1 MMLTVHKFGP
11 AFGLPDLGPFV
22 VKLETWLRI
31 AGIPYRTAP
40 GDFRKA
46 PKGKIPYASDG
57 DRLIPDS
64 SQIIDYLVEK
74 HGDKLN
80 DGRFGAQD
88 KALGRAIKS
97 MFESELY
104 FVLVYLRW
112 WSDEDFARLRPA
124 IGQSMASA
132 GVPRFAVSP
141 LLAFAQRQTRS
152 MLKAQGIGRHTREE
166 VYATGRALVDAAADL
181 LGDKPF
187 FLDDAPST
195 LDTAAY
201 GQLAELLFTPFENP
215 VKARVQEKANLVS
228 FCERIRDTYW
238 ANEPGA

>member
-1 MMLTVHKFGP
+1 MLTVYKFGP

-22 VKLETWLRI
+22 IKLETWLRM
-31 AGIPYRTAP
+31 AGLPYRSEL

-46 PKGKIPYASDG
+46 PKGKIPYAADG

-64 SQIIDYLVEK
+64 SQIIDYLIEK
-74 HGDKLN
+74 HGDRLN
-80 DGRFGAQD
+80 DGRFGP
-88 KALGRAIKS
+88 KERALGLAMKS
-97 MFESELY
+97 MFEADFY
-104 FVLVYLRW
+104 FVFVYLRW
-112 WSDEDFARLRPA
+112 WRDEDFACFRSVIA
-124 IGQSMASA
+124 QGMTAG

-166 VYATGRALVDAAADL
+166 VYAMGRSLVDAASEL

-195 LDTAAY
+195 LDTTAY
-201 GQLAELLFTPFENP
+201 GLLAPLVFTPPENP
-215 VKARVQEKANLVS
+215 VKARVLEKANLVA
-228 FCERIRDTYW
+228 FCERIRETYW
-238 ANEPGA
+238 ANEPAA